1 MERYLQPTKRKRMD
15 DPIDTVS
22 TSAKQTPG
30 PSDVSNLLS
39 DGPTQPDLKSYPTR
53 LYGTKARA
61 FNKSWYSMHP
71 WLEYSSVCDAV
82 YCFSC
87 RHFGRES
94 FGKSEPA
101 FTRDG
106 FSNWKKGPASLK
118 AHESSVSHKMSME
131 VWIEP
136 KQQSKTGSVIQNLLD
151 SGHIKLVQE
160 NRRYIRAVIEALR
173 YTCCENIAQRGH
185 RENSDSLHRGNFIE
199 LLSMLGNFDEII
211 QKKLESCP
219 SNAKY
224 IHHNIQN
231 EIINIMA
238 GMITSEI
245 SEEVKDAEYFALLV
259 DETKDVSKTE
269 QLSIV
274 VRYLHN
280 DDIYESF
287 LGFTPA
293 DGLDANS
300 LFIKIKET
308 LSSRK
313 IDKNKCIGQCYD
325 GAAVMSGS
333 TAGVQEKFW
342 HEVPQA
348 VYVHCF
354 AHRLNL
360 VLVDSVHSIQI
371 IAEFFASVQKLHN
384 FVSTSV
390 VHAIFT
396 KIQKENDPK
405 KQIVELKSLSET
417 RWSCQDVHVQ
427 LLKKHS
433 LH

>member
-1 MERYLQPTKRKRMD
+1 M
-15 DPIDTVS
+15 
-22 TSAKQTPG
+22 
-30 PSDVSNLLS
+30 
-39 DGPTQPDLKSYPTR
+39 
-53 LYGTKARA
+53 
-61 FNKSWYSMHP
+61 
-71 WLEYSSVCDAV
+71 
-82 YCFSC
+82 
-87 RHFGRES
+87 
-94 FGKSEPA
+94 
-101 FTRDG
+101 
-106 FSNWKKGPASLK
+106 
-118 AHESSVSHKMSME
+118 
-131 VWIEP
+131 
-136 KQQSKTGSVIQNLLD
+136 
-151 SGHIKLVQE
+151 QE

-185 RENSDSLHRGNFIE
+185 RENSDSLNRGNFIE

-224 IHHNIQN
+224 IHHDIQN

-287 LGFTPA
+287 HGFTPA

-333 TAGVQEKFW
+333 TAGVQEKFR